1 MKTKNIQFK
10 FDTWTPK
17 TKKLTT
23 KDKPVDVCAPVATKD
38 RFVPLDKRCM
48 DMITRRGDEIR
59 KAMKAAEVKN
69 KDNKI
74 DYEDMPII
82 VQVPM
87 GDCMIVTD
95 LQRDPEEDHIIY
107 DIMVPWDSRFFTTP
121 RGAWDPVEKKY
132 GITEGQQRVIAFRDR
147 IRLGLVNGINPDD
160 WKNVKINLEII
171 KLEIKKGVV
180 DYGPERRV
188 FNIENGEKLPVS
200 QIDKFKNEV
209 HGKNMDSPN
218 EKTYEEFEQ
227 AALVYADMLKA
238 DITPTANEGKNAGKA
253 GAFKHIAY
261 VRTDAKGKGN
271 KAKLNRTA
279 LKKIYKLHNEYSS
292 HEPIATI
299 ELLPILLVEEAIENH
314 SWYNKADKKKMAEV
328 EKFRKYLNATVHS
341 VWCGWD
347 AYMKYAQKLWNRR
360 CKKTGVKESV
370 PADWSLA
377 LLIQLVEKAGYTYP
391 GINSEWYIKYTGP
404 SGWDCLTTEEQALF
418 V

>member
-1 MKTKNIQFK
+1 MSFK
-10 FDTWTPK
+10 FENWSPKVTP
-17 TKKLTT
+17 LT
-23 KDKPVDVCAPVATKD
+23 DKEKPIDVCAPVASED
-38 RFVPLDKRCM
+38 RFIPLDQRCM
-48 DMITRRGDEIR
+48 DMIDRRGAEIR
-59 KAMKAAEVKN
+59 KAMKAAESKN

-74 DYEDMPII
+74 DYEDMPTI
-82 VQVPM
+82 VQVPL
-87 GDCMIVTD
+87 GECMIVVD

-121 RGAWDPVEKKY
+121 RGAWDPIQKKY
-132 GITEGQQRVIAFRDR
+132 GITEGQQRVLAFRDR
-147 IRLGLVNGINPDD
+147 IRMGLVKGVNPDH
-160 WKNVKINLEII
+160 WKRVTINLEII
-171 KLEIKKGVV
+171 ELEIKNGIV

-218 EKTYEEFEQ
+218 QKTYEEFEQ
-227 AALVYADMLKA
+227 AALIYADMLKA
-238 DITPTANEGKNAGKA
+238 NITPTATEGKNSNKP

-271 KAKLNRTA
+271 KSKLNRKN
-279 LKKIYKLHNEYSS
+279 LKKIYKLHNVYSL
-292 HEPIATI
+292 HEPVATI
-299 ELLPILLVEEAIENH
+299 ELLPILLIEDEIENH
-314 SWYNKADKKKMAEV
+314 SWYNSADKKKMLEA

-341 VWCGWD
+341 VWHGWD
-347 AYMKYAQKLWNRR
+347 AYMKYAQKLWGRR
-360 CKKTGVKESV
+360 CKKTGVKETV

-391 GINSEWYIKYTGP
+391 GINSAWYLKYTGP
-404 SGWDCLTTEEQALF
+404 SGWDCLTSDEQALF